1 MSDTWSNIQA
11 HKKQLDSLRERLQRR
26 RKDPT
31 QLAIDAL
38 GAEGTSARS
47 DSPVPPTQNTP
58 KVEEEERPPDPE
70 LEQRLLGYLSE
81 LLSLPSD
88 SLTITYDLSTSEAP
102 VSHASIQ
109 SLLLKFAAQ
118 ELIEVHQ
125 GYSSLDNIRPRNQGS
140 MSAATASSSSS
151 SSSTSSSSATPTTIV
166 TSVDHPKLCAMRGAL
181 AQRSGVK
188 RKGDDGASASGSSSS
203 SSSGLKHPPGSA
215 PSSSQPPVS
224 SVTPA
229 AGPPDWKAG
238 AGGGGPEKRS
248 RTSKGQTS
256 HVDMEI
262 ESLLNQQST
271 KEQQSKKVSRE
282 ILELLN
288 TSSAKEQSIV
298 EKFRSRGRAQVQEF
312 CDYGTKE
319 ECMRSGDTPQPC
331 TKLHFRR
338 IIKQH
343 TDESLGDCS
352 FLNTCFHM
360 DICKYVHYEIDAPAE
375 METGAHGPQTPGAE
389 LGLHSGDAD
398 SNVGKLFPSQ
408 WICCDIRY
416 LDVSILGKFAVVMA
430 DPPWDIHMELP
441 YGTLTD
447 DEMRKLNIP
456 ALQDD
461 GYLFL
466 WVTGRAMELGR
477 ECLSLWG
484 YERVDE
490 IIWVKTNQLQRIIR
504 TGRTGHWLN
513 HGKEHC
519 LVGVKGNPQGF
530 NRGLD
535 CDVIVAE
542 VRSTSHK
549 PDEIYGMIER
559 LSPGTRKIELFGRP
573 HNVQPNW
580 VTLGNQLD
588 GIHLLDPDVVAR
600 FKKAYPDGVIS
611 KP

>member
-11 HKKQLDSLRERLQRR
+11 HKKQLDSLRERLKRR
-26 RKDPT
+26 RKDPA
-31 QLAIDAL
+31 QLSGTDGGL
-38 GAEGTSARS
+38 SAEGSTARS
-47 DSPVPPTQNTP
+47 DSPAPSAPSTSQ
-58 KVEEEERPPDPE
+58 EETEKPPDPE
-70 LEQRLLGYLSE
+70 LEKRLLGYLSN
-81 LLSLPSD
+81 LSLSLPTD
-88 SLTITYDLSTSEAP
+88 SLAITNQLKSAEGM
-102 VSHASIQ
+102 VSHGCIQ
-109 SLLLKFAAQ
+109 SLLLKFSAQ
-118 ELIEVHQ
+118 ELIEVRQ
-125 GYSSLDNIRPRNQGS
+125 PTAISSSSTTSSPPTTVVVAVDHTKLWAMIGS
-140 MSAATASSSSS
+140 VSGAQRAGVKRKAEDQALGGFSPKLQSSASPPHASSSSITPAS
-151 SSSTSSSSATPTTIV
+151 SLQLAGSSATG
-166 TSVDHPKLCAMRGAL
+166 SGAEKKG
-181 AQRSGVK
+181 RSSK
-188 RKGDDGASASGSSSS
+188 
-203 SSSGLKHPPGSA
+203 
-215 PSSSQPPVS
+215 SQS
-224 SVTPA
+224 
-229 AGPPDWKAG
+229 
-238 AGGGGPEKRS
+238 
-248 RTSKGQTS
+248 S

-271 KEQQSKKVSRE
+271 KEQQSKKMSQE

-288 TSSAKEQSIV
+288 ASTAKEQSIV

-312 CDYGTKE
+312 CDHGTKE
-319 ECMRSGDTPQPC
+319 ECVRSGDTPQPC

-338 IIKQH
+338 IINKH

-360 DICKYVHYEIDAPAE
+360 DTCKYVHYEIDSPPEAE
-375 METGAHGPQTPGAE
+375 GSLMGPQSGTPE
-389 LGLHSGDAD
+389 IGLHAEDGD

-408 WICCDIRY
+408 WICCDIRF
-416 LDVSILGKFAVVMA
+416 LDMSILGKFSVVMA

-447 DEMRKLNIP
+447 DEMRKLSIP

-461 GYLFL
+461 GFLFL
-466 WVTGRAMELGR
+466 WVTG
-477 ECLSLWG
+477 S

-519 LVGVKGNPQGF
+519 LVGVKGSTQGF

-580 VTLGNQLD
+580 ITLGNQLD
-588 GIHLLDPDVVAR
+588 GIHLLDPEVVAR
-600 FKKAYPDGVIS
+600 FKERYPDGVIS
-611 KP
+611 KPHTQ

>member
-1 MSDTWSNIQA
+1 MSDTWSSIQA

-26 RKDPT
+26 RKQDSGHLDLRNPEAALSPT
-31 QLAIDAL
+31 F
-38 GAEGTSARS
+38 RS
-47 DSPVPPTQNTP
+47 DSPVPTVPTSGGSKSSTASVP
-58 KVEEEERPPDPE
+58 ELATDPE
-70 LEQRLLGYLSE
+70 LEKKLLHHLSD
-81 LLSLPSD
+81 LSLTLPTDAVSIC
-88 SLTITYDLSTSEAP
+88 LAISTPDAP
-102 VSHASIQ
+102 ATQDGVE
-109 SLLLKFAAQ
+109 SLLQKFAAQ
-118 ELIEVHQ
+118 ELIEVKRGLLQDDAHPTLVTYADHSKLSAMMVAVAEKGSGEVTGTITGQ
-125 GYSSLDNIRPRNQGS
+125 KRRAEQDSTTAAAFASSLASGL
-140 MSAATASSSSS
+140 ASSASE
-151 SSSTSSSSATPTTIV
+151 TAKEPTKK
-166 TSVDHPKLCAMRGAL
+166 SRKHAASDVDL
-181 AQRSGVK
+181 
-188 RKGDDGASASGSSSS
+188 
-203 SSSGLKHPPGSA
+203 
-215 PSSSQPPVS
+215 
-224 SVTPA
+224 
-229 AGPPDWKAG
+229 
-238 AGGGGPEKRS
+238 
-248 RTSKGQTS
+248 
-256 HVDMEI
+256 EI

-271 KEQQSKKVSRE
+271 KEQQSKKVSQE

-288 TSSAKEQSIV
+288 TTTAKEQSIV

-319 ECMRSGDTPQPC
+319 ECMKASDADRPC
-331 TKLHFRR
+331 RKLHFRR
-338 IIKQH
+338 IINKH

-360 DICKYVHYEIDAPAE
+360 DTCKYVHYEIDACMDSEA
-375 METGAHGPQTPGAE
+375 PGAKTIHQARSLLSHRVLE
-389 LGLHSGDAD
+389 
-398 SNVGKLFPSQ
+398 

-447 DEMRKLNIP
+447 DEMRRLNIP
-456 ALQDD
+456 VLQDD
-461 GYLFL
+461 GFLFL

-477 ECLSLWG
+477 ECLNLWG

-530 NRGLD
+530 NQGLD

-580 VTLGNQLD
+580 ITLGNQLD

-600 FKKAYPDGVIS
+600 FKQRYPDETDYQR
-611 KP
+611 KDA

>member
-1 MSDTWSNIQA
+1 MSDTWSDIQA
-11 HKKQLDSLRERLQRR
+11 HKKQLHSLRERLQRR
-26 RKDPT
+26 RREP
-31 QLAIDAL
+31 
-38 GAEGTSARS
+38 GAQTETVQGVGAGLRS
-47 DSPVPPTQNTP
+47 DSPVLPAALPPSKPSGLDQDEKIDPLLEKRLLEHLSNQALLLPTDSLAIQNT
-58 KVEEEERPPDPE
+58 
-70 LEQRLLGYLSE
+70 
-81 LLSLPSD
+81 LLSLQCSV
-88 SLTITYDLSTSEAP
+88 TQGNVE
-102 VSHASIQ
+102 
-109 SLLLKFAAQ
+109 SLLQKFAAQ
-118 ELIEVHQ
+118 ELIEVRGGLSQ
-125 GYSSLDNIRPRNQGS
+125 DG
-140 MSAATASSSSS
+140 M
-151 SSSTSSSSATPTTIV
+151 PTTV
-166 TSVDHPKLCAMRGAL
+166 TFADHTKLSAMLVLLPQEGEPSPPQAEGGQKRR
-181 AQRSGVK
+181 AQ
-188 RKGDDGASASGSSSS
+188 
-203 SSSGLKHPPGSA
+203 PPPVGSA
-215 PSSSQPPVS
+215 PS
-224 SVTPA
+224 
-229 AGPPDWKAG
+229 PPDRKP
-238 AGGGGPEKRS
+238 PEPAKKS
-248 RTSKGQTS
+248 RKVASEL
-256 HVDMEI
+256 DLEI
-262 ESLLNQQST
+262 ERLLNQQST
-271 KEQQSKKVSRE
+271 KERQSKKMSQE

-288 TSSAKEQSIV
+288 TSTAKEQSMV

-312 CDYGTKE
+312 CDHGTKL
-319 ECMRSGDTPQPC
+319 ECMRAQDLERPC
-331 TKLHFRR
+331 RKLHFRR
-338 IIKQH
+338 IINKH

-360 DICKYVHYEIDAPAE
+360 DTCKYVHYEIDSCLD
-375 METGAHGPQTPGAE
+375 TGPVLPLDGQGSDKPLTPSVGTDPS
-389 LGLHSGDAD
+389 L
-398 SNVGKLFPSQ
+398 GKLFPPQ
-408 WICCDIRY
+408 WICCDIRF

-447 DEMRKLNIP
+447 DEMRRLNIP
-456 ALQDD
+456 VLQDD
-461 GYLFL
+461 GFLFL

-477 ECLSLWG
+477 ECLNLWG

-580 VTLGNQLD
+580 ITLGNQLD

-600 FKKAYPDGVIS
+600 FKKRYPDGVIT
-611 KP
+611 KCKMV

>member
-1 MSDTWSNIQA
+1 MSDTWSSIQA

-26 RKDPT
+26 RKDP
-31 QLAIDAL
+31 AAL
-38 GAEGTSARS
+38 SSDGGSSTEGSTARS
-47 DSPVPPTQNTP
+47 DSPAPTAPPPTQ
-58 KVEEEERPPDPE
+58 EETEKPPDPE
-70 LEQRLLGYLSE
+70 LEKKLLGYLSD
-81 LLSLPSD
+81 LSLSMPTD
-88 SLTITYDLSTSEAP
+88 SLAITNELSSESA
-102 VSHASIQ
+102 VSHGSIQ
-109 SLLLKFAAQ
+109 SLLLKFSAQ
-118 ELIEVHQ
+118 ELIEVRQ
-125 GYSSLDNIRPRNQGS
+125 PAS
-140 MSAATASSSSS
+140 ASSST
-151 SSSTSSSSATPTTIV
+151 TSSPSIV
-166 TSVDHPKLCAMRGAL
+166 VAVDHTKLWAMIGTGAG

-188 RKGDDGASASGSSSS
+188 RKAEDQPHHKRASGLSPSLQRIPPPPPISFTSVTPASSLQQAGPSASGS
-203 SSSGLKHPPGSA
+203 
-215 PSSSQPPVS
+215 
-224 SVTPA
+224 
-229 AGPPDWKAG
+229 G
-238 AGGGGPEKRS
+238 ADKKGRS
-248 RTSKGQTS
+248 NKGQSS
-256 HVDMEI
+256 HMDMEI

-271 KEQQSKKVSRE
+271 KEQQSKKMSRE

-288 TSSAKEQSIV
+288 ASTAKEQSIV
-298 EKFRSRGRAQVQEF
+298 LKFRSRGRAQVQEF
-312 CDYGTKE
+312 CDHGTKE
-319 ECMRSGDTPQPC
+319 ECSRSGDTPQPC

-338 IIKQH
+338 IINKH

-360 DICKYVHYEIDAPAE
+360 DTCKYVHYEIDCPPEAE
-375 METGAHGPQTPGAE
+375 GSLQGQQAGSTA
-389 LGLHSGDAD
+389 LGLCAGEAD

-408 WICCDIRY
+408 WINCDIRF

-456 ALQDD
+456 ILQDD
-461 GYLFL
+461 GFLFL

-484 YERVDE
+484 YDRADE

-588 GIHLLDPDVVAR
+588 GIHLLDPDVVSR
-600 FKKAYPDGVIS
+600 FKSRYPDGVIS

>member
-31 QLAIDAL
+31 QLSADS
-38 GAEGTSARS
+38 GTVPDGSAVRS
-47 DSPVPPTQNTP
+47 DSPAPAAPSSSQ
-58 KVEEEERPPDPE
+58 EETEKPPDPE
-70 LEQRLLGYLSE
+70 LEKRLLGYLSD
-81 LLSLPSD
+81 LSLSLPID
-88 SLTITYDLSTSEAP
+88 SLAITNELNSPEAA
-102 VSHASIQ
+102 VSHGCIQ
-109 SLLLKFAAQ
+109 SLLLKFSAQ
-118 ELIEVHQ
+118 ELIEVRQ
-125 GYSSLDNIRPRNQGS
+125 PTSVS
-140 MSAATASSSSS
+140 ASSTVPA
-151 SSSTSSSSATPTTIV
+151 STVVVA
-166 TSVDHPKLCAMRGAL
+166 VDHTKLWAMIGSVAGS
-181 AQRSGVK
+181 QRTAVK
-188 RKGDDGASASGSSSS
+188 RKAEDVAFSSRAGSFSPSLQSSASPPRSSISSLTPASCSQLTGSSASGGGAEKKGRSN
-203 SSSGLKHPPGSA
+203 K
-215 PSSSQPPVS
+215 SQS
-224 SVTPA
+224 
-229 AGPPDWKAG
+229 
-238 AGGGGPEKRS
+238 
-248 RTSKGQTS
+248 S

-288 TSSAKEQSIV
+288 ASTAKEQSIV

-312 CDYGTKE
+312 CNHGTKE
-319 ECMRSGDTPQPC
+319 ECVRSGDAPQPC

-338 IIKQH
+338 IINKH

-360 DICKYVHYEIDAPAE
+360 DTCKYVHYEIDSPPEAE
-375 METGAHGPQTPGAE
+375 SSLGPQTGGAE
-389 LGLHSGDAD
+389 VSLCAGDAD
-398 SNVGKLFPSQ
+398 SNVGTLFPSQ

-461 GYLFL
+461 GFLFL

-477 ECLSLWG
+477 ECLSQWG

-519 LVGVKGNPQGF
+519 LVGVKGNTQGF

-580 VTLGNQLD
+580 ITLGNQLD
-588 GIHLLDPDVVAR
+588 GIHLLDPEVVAR
-600 FKKAYPDGVIS
+600 FKSRYPDGVIS

>member
-26 RKDPT
+26 RKDPA
-31 QLAIDAL
+31 QLSVAD
-38 GAEGTSARS
+38 GGGSSEGSVARS
-47 DSPVPPTQNTP
+47 DSPAPSAPPGAP
-58 KVEEEERPPDPE
+58 EETEKPPDPE
-70 LEQRLLGYLSE
+70 LEKRLLGYLSD
-81 LLSLPSD
+81 LSLSLPTD
-88 SLTITYDLSTSEAP
+88 SLAIKNELHSSESA

-109 SLLLKFAAQ
+109 SLLLKFSAQ
-118 ELIEVHQ
+118 ELIEVRQ
-125 GYSSLDNIRPRNQGS
+125 P
-140 MSAATASSSSS
+140 SSSSS
-151 SSSTSSSSATPTTIV
+151 SSSSSSPPTV
-166 TSVDHPKLCAMRGAL
+166 VVAVDHTKLWAMIGSVGG
-181 AQRSGVK
+181 AQRAGVK
-188 RKGDDGASASGSSSS
+188 RKAEDQALGKMA
-203 SSSGLKHPPGSA
+203 
-215 PSSSQPPVS
+215 
-224 SVTPA
+224 
-229 AGPPDWKAG
+229 AG
-238 AGGGGPEKRS
+238 AGFPPSRQSAAPPPLSSISSISSLTPASCGPLPGPSAAGGGAEKKSRS
-248 RTSKGQTS
+248 SKSQSS
-256 HVDMEI
+256 HLDMEI

-288 TSSAKEQSIV
+288 ASTAKEQSIV

-312 CDYGTKE
+312 CDHGTKE
-319 ECMRSGDTPQPC
+319 DCVRSGDAPQPC

-338 IIKQH
+338 IINKH

-360 DICKYVHYEIDAPAE
+360 DTCKYVHYEIDSPPEAE
-375 METGAHGPQTPGAE
+375 GGLLGPPLGPAE
-389 LGLHSGDAD
+389 LGLHAGDAD
-398 SNVGKLFPSQ
+398 STVGTLFPSQ
-408 WICCDIRY
+408 WICCDIRF

-447 DEMRKLNIP
+447 DEMRKLSIP
-456 ALQDD
+456 ALQED
-461 GYLFL
+461 GFLFL

-519 LVGVKGNPQGF
+519 LVGFKGNTQGF

-580 VTLGNQLD
+580 ITLGNQLD
-588 GIHLLDPDVVAR
+588 GIHLLDPEVVAR
-600 FKKAYPDGVIS
+600 FKSRYPDGVIS